1 MVNLRNCIN
10 YLSGINKHK
19 YNMKSLN
26 EYLLEGGL
34 FNNIGAGDWEV
45 DEEKIRDWLAKARIY
60 VKDPDDLL
68 IKGRD
73 SHPLV
78 NSRVLVSPGVNIA
91 IKVVSKPEL
100 FPDGRWPEFMRFSC
114 IERGVTVIDCG
125 LVTLEGMPRVYDH
138 LNISTNKLTT
148 LEGYQY
154 DEIFNIRTN
163 VPALNASYND
173 LQSLKGCPKCSDLK
187 VNHNQHLRS
196 LRGMKS
202 GRMLNSLSAENCDL
216 RDLVG
221 CPKLQKHTSL
231 LSLCNNPDLDI
242 ENGLGKILSIT
253 EDIYL
258 LAIDASHVKGFTN
271 AYQNSIGSAYIC
283 NVDDSEFLRSD
294 DFINFIKTFSKRRN
308 MLYVRISGSVSYNDI
323 READLWANK
332 EGFNVNIQQSTAF
345 AGEK

>member
-1 MVNLRNCIN
+1 
-10 YLSGINKHK
+10 
-19 YNMKSLN
+19 MKTLN

-45 DEEKIRDWLAKARIY
+45 DEGKIREWLAKAKVY

-73 SHPLV
+73 SHPIV
-78 NSRVLVSPGVNIA
+78 NSRVLFNPGVNVA
-91 IKVVSKPEL
+91 INVVSKPEL
-100 FPDGRWPEFMRFSC
+100 FPDGRWPEFMRFSW

-125 LVTLEGMPRVYDH
+125 LVTLEGMPPVYDY
-138 LNISTNKLTT
+138 LTVSNNKLTT
-148 LEGYQY
+148 LEGYQHN
-154 DEIFNIRTN
+154 EIFNIRTN

-196 LRGMKS
+196 LRGMKP

-216 RDLVG
+216 RDLAG

-231 LSLCNNPDLDI
+231 LSLCNNPNLDI

-253 EDIYL
+253 EDIYS

-294 DFINFIKTFSKRRN
+294 DFINFIKTFSKRHN
-308 MLYVRISGSVSYNDI
+308 KLYVRISGFVSYNDI
-323 READLWANK
+323 READLWASK